1 MVSFDLNGLDQYTE
15 KEGTRLQE
23 LKTMSIVRSGQV
35 IKLAIEKEGQLPLL
49 TTFDQ
54 NRPLDEIVKEVCSNW
69 SLPIPEQYAFQYSDY
84 NCYITEENRSG
95 IKNGA
100 VLKLTLS
107 PAKLAQDL
115 FERLQSSNP
124 DEKKN
129 SLSALSTISEDSTFA
144 SEFIKRN
151 GLGLLINMVEN
162 KPESNE
168 SLAHCLN
175 SFHELMDHGE
185 VSWDILTHGFIKNLT
200 VFVNK
205 KNPVDP
211 TVLKRC
217 LSILEAVSTN
227 SYTFYP
233 IVEKEVIF
241 ENLVLHL
248 KNANQDIQLY
258 AIALINS
265 LFMRTT
271 NKRQF
276 ADTLSRKGVRTYIM
290 NDIIRDS
297 KAMKNEMEH
306 QLYVYQSLIFRSLLV
321 DFIFTKGNAQ
331 NQNLLESLDT
341 LRRVAFELDNVA
353 PSSRPLS
360 QAGDQH
366 RDLKRLGFVDIDS
379 PAKDFS
385 EVPPGLLPLH
395 TMVYFARKHEDQYRR
410 VILEN
415 LGRGD
420 DYECPFA
427 RTSIALTK
435 MLCEVLEISGEPP
448 SDSGKDFYPIFFTMD
463 FAFEE
468 FFCICIQRLYKTW
481 REMRATSGDFSR
493 VMQVV
498 KDQICRALK
507 DKHLSM
513 ELFKTNVFN
522 LGYSQIV
529 KILQE
534 EIHARNIMELKAKPV
549 VELREQVLPELK
561 ELVKQQRL
569 DQLIQGAQ
577 FDKAQGRARGR
588 DRFWY
593 CRLSPNLKF
602 LHYGDCQEGQTP
614 SLENLP
620 NKLPIAKIKNLLVGK
635 DCPHSKDRKISKG
648 YVSLCFSLTYESE
661 LDEKHLDFIAGTPA
675 MFAIWTDGLATL
687 LNKEMPSSESHEEL
701 ETLLNMEMKL
711 RLLDLENITIPET
724 PPQVPAEPPNFNFVY
739 DFS

>member
-1 MVSFDLNGLDQYTE
+1 
-15 KEGTRLQE
+15 
-23 LKTMSIVRSGQV
+23 MSVNRGPAQQ

-54 NRPLDEIVKEVCSNW
+54 SRPLEEIVRDVCSTW
-69 SLPIPEQYAFQYSDY
+69 SLPIPEQYAFQYADY

-107 PAKLAQDL
+107 SAKLAQEI

-124 DEKKN
+124 EEKRN
-129 SLSALSTISEDSTFA
+129 ALSTLSSISEDSTFA

-151 GLGLLINMVEN
+151 GLGLLINMVEG
-162 KPESNE
+162 KPEINE
-168 SLAHCLN
+168 SLAHCLT

-205 KNPVDP
+205 KNPVDA

-227 SYTFYP
+227 SPTFYP
-233 IVEKEVIF
+233 IVEKEVVF
-241 ENLVLHL
+241 ENLILHL
-248 KNANQDIQLY
+248 KNSNQDIQLY

-306 QLYVYQSLIFRSLLV
+306 QLYVYQALIFRSLLV
-321 DFIFTKGNAQ
+321 DFVFTKGNAQ
-331 NQNLLESLDT
+331 NQNLYESLDT
-341 LRRVAFELDNVA
+341 LKRAAFESDNVT
-353 PSSRPLS
+353 SSSVRPLS
-360 QAGDQH
+360 QAGDQFK
-366 RDLKRLGFVDIDS
+366 DLKRLGFVDIES
-379 PAKDFS
+379 PANDFS

-395 TMVYFARKHEDQYRR
+395 TMVYFARKHEEQYRR

-415 LGRGD
+415 LSRGD

-435 MLCEVLEISGEPP
+435 MLCEVLEINGEPP
-448 SDSGKDFYPIFFTMD
+448 SDSGKEYYPIFFTMD

-468 FFCICIQRLYKTW
+468 FFCICIQLLNKTW
-481 REMRATSGDFSR
+481 KEMRATSGDFSR

-577 FDKAQGRARGR
+577 FDRTPGRARGR
-588 DRFWY
+588 DKIWY

-602 LHYGDCQEGQTP
+602 LHYGDCQEGQAP
-614 SLENLP
+614 PLENLP

-635 DCPHSKDRKISKG
+635 DCPHSKDRKFSKA
-648 YVSLCFSLTYESE
+648 YVTLCFSLMYESE
-661 LDEKHLDFIAGTPA
+661 TEEKHLDFIAATPA
-675 MFAIWTDGLATL
+675 TFAIWTDGLATL

-711 RLLDLENITIPET
+711 RLLDLENITIPAT
-724 PPQVPAEPPNFNFVY
+724 PPPVPAEPPNFNFVY